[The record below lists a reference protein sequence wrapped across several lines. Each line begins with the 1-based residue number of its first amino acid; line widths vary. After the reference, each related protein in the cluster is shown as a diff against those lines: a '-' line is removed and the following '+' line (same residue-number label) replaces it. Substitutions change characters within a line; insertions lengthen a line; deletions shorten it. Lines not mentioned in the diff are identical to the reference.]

1 MTTGI
6 PTLGGLLRALGRH
19 GQSVDAWALTRWKAH
34 RRRTLDGLGIVD
46 GVNFGRIRGPGV
58 LSGLSQFQ
66 LRWWDDIVA
75 EAHRLDASSVV
86 VSVDQIQW
94 LLARV
99 DRGAESPPR
108 RLDLGSQ

>member
-1 MTTGI
+1 MTTRI
-6 PTLGGLLRALGRH
+6 PTFGGSLRTLGQH
-19 GQSVDAWALTRWKAH
+19 GQSVNAWALDRWKSH

-58 LSGLSQFQ
+58 LIGLSQFQ
-66 LRWWDDIVA
+66 LRWWDDAVA
-75 EAHRLDASSVV
+75 EARRVDASSVV

-99 DRGAESPPR
+99 DRSDDTPAEQPAGR
-108 RLDLGSQ
+108 

>member
-6 PTLGGLLRALGRH
+6 PTLGGSLRALGRH

-46 GVNFGRIRGPGV
+46 GVNFGRIRGAGV
-58 LSGLSQFQ
+58 LSGLSQF
-66 LRWWDDIVA
+66 RIEWWDDVVA
-75 EAHRLDASSVV
+75 EARRVDASSVV
-86 VSVDQIQW
+86 VRVDQIQW

-99 DRGAESPPR
+99 DRSDDTPAEQPAGR
-108 RLDLGSQ
+108 